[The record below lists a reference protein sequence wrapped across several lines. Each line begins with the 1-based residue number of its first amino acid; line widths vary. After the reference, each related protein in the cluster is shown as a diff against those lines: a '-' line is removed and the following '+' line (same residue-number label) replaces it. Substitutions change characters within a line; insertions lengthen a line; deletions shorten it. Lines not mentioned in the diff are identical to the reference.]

1 MTESIRDESNRSRPL
16 VLRVGRDE
24 LLVRRRYEV
33 ASIINDLL
41 IGLWFAVGSILF
53 FSPATSR
60 AGTWLFLVGS
70 LQLLIRPLIRLT
82 RTLHLRRVGTTPGSD
97 LVGTGP
103 EF

>member
-1 MTESIRDESNRSRPL
+1 MTESDQGGPDRGRPL
-16 VLRVGRDE
+16 VLRVGQDE
-24 LLVRRRYEV
+24 LVVRRRYEV

-41 IGLWFAVGSILF
+41 VGLWFAVGSILF
-53 FSPATSR
+53 FSPATTR